1 MASVFRVCHV
11 VSGITTNDLP
21 APYVAAIMS
30 SILDETMVRPS
41 DDSPFAY
48 GERTV
53 LQMQSQP
60 FEVSEAVS
68 AEDTIARLE
77 RKLDLAIAQI
87 ERLQH
92 RIESID
98 LTLVRVLSR

>member
-1 MASVFRVCHV
+1 MRELLLVE
-11 VSGITTNDLP
+11 
-21 APYVAAIMS
+21 
-30 SILDETMVRPS
+30 DET
-41 DDSPFAY
+41 DI
-48 GERTV
+48 RTILRGFLETMEARV
-53 LQMQSQP
+53 TDCGT
-60 FEVSEAVS
+60 VSEAVS

>member
-1 MASVFRVCHV
+1 
-11 VSGITTNDLP
+11 
-21 APYVAAIMS
+21 MS
-30 SILDETMVRPS
+30 SILDETMVRPSS

-60 FEVSEAVS
+60 FEVSGELGTMLAGS
-68 AEDTIARLE
+68 AASPFGPLQTVAIPPEDPIARLE
-77 RKLDLAIAQI
+77 RKLDLALAQI